1 MSTDTKEILDRLR
14 VVCDDASP
22 LPWEQCNDFVIYN
35 STNGDDGGKWEAEMA
50 CQDDAEFVALSRT
63 ALPALICIA
72 EAAAKVHDYD
82 WGDME
87 MNDETG
93 EYTEVIEGI
102 LGALGSLASL
112 KE

>member
-1 MSTDTKEILDRLR
+1 MSTQETLDRLKA
-14 VVCDDASP
+14 VCEAARLDII
-22 LPWEQCNDFVIYN
+22 LP
-35 STNGDDGGKWEAEMA
+35 GDRFDEISQARIDCA
-50 CQDDAEFVALSRT
+50 A